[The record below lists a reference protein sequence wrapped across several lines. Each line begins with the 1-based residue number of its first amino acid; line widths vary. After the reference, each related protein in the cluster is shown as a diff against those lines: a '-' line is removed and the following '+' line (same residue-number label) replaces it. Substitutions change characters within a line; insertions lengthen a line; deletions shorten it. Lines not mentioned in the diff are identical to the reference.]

1 MEMNFFDVKDV
12 QRWAEMVE
20 QPYDSTDG
28 RHQEIASIAQK
39 LYLQLEHWGN
49 LITQK
54 IDTLVLTGSKMWL
67 TPGTKFRKYLWLQL
81 KSTDHMEIP
90 VFFTIEVNSYDRK
103 ESWGNSVADHY
114 NRKEHDGSLVIKM
127 DVQWAGTKDTLP
139 PEKVEEFEKLER
151 RRLPPDMDYSH
162 IQGLRLEAR
171 EKLAA
176 LRPEN
181 LGQAGRISGVSPAD
195 IAALMVYLHTRETP
209 PEGGTST

>member
-67 TPGTKFRKYLWLQL
+67 TPGTTFRKYLWLQL

-114 NRKEHDGSLVIKM
+114 NRKEHDGSLVIRM

-139 PEKVEEFEKLER
+139 PEKVEEFEKLIPNAARWKVFYISDHDWMSLTEESAAFIR
-151 RRLPPDMDYSH
+151 RFYADFQF
-162 IQGLRLEAR
+162 ILR
-171 EKLAA
+171 K
-176 LRPEN
+176 
-181 LGQAGRISGVSPAD
+181 IK
-195 IAALMVYLHTRETP
+195 
-209 PEGGTST
+209 